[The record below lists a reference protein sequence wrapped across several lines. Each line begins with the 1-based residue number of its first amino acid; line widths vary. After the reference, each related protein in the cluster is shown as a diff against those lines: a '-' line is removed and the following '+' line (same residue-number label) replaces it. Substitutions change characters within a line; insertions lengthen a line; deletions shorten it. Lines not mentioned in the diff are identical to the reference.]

1 MWFGSKE
8 EPEVQEVLDVSGRR
22 PSNADAIRQQHR
34 KSVSNKGL
42 TGASALTVKQSIVP
56 ITLVTVL
63 FFLWGFAYGL
73 LDVLNAKFQ
82 TSLNITAAKA
92 GGLQG
97 AYFGAYLIGPPTYS
111 GWIVR
116 KFGYRYTFMT
126 GLCIYGVGAL
136 MFWPSAVKRS
146 FAGFCGCM
154 SHDLLKCLGKA
165 NVLIDNLALF
175 IVGSGLSTLETSAN
189 PFIATCGPPRLS
201 EFRLELSQSFQAIG
215 SVMAPL
221 LASRVFFKQTDPHD
235 LSNVQWT
242 YLGIACFVFLLAV
255 VFYFAPIPEV
265 TDADMAL
272 QAEQSSGLT
281 GYIDKPMRKQYK
293 LFFGVAAQFCY
304 VGAQVAV
311 ASQFIKYSVNSAH
324 ITDSEGSDRYAIGQ
338 GLFAIGRFAAA
349 GGMMVTKPR
358 WILMVFMSGVMIFIA
373 AAMGAK
379 GEGGVATL
387 SIVLFFESCVFPT
400 IFTLSIRGLGRHT
413 KRGSSWIVASVSGGA
428 LFPSL
433 TGLVADHKGYH
444 VAMCVP
450 LVGFFVAFI
459 FAIYLNTICAG
470 ELDGFR
476 ETKIGYTD
484 SDGTVGDIQ
493 HDVRRASVVS
503 GSDMEKGT
511 VVSER
516 PVHKEIAP

>member
-1 MWFGSKE
+1 MFGRKE
-8 EPEVQEVLDVSGRR
+8 EPEIAEVMNQRR
-22 PSNADAIRQQHR
+22 PSNVDAINAARK
-34 KSVSNKGL
+34 KSVSNRGL
-42 TGASALTVKQSIVP
+42 TGASALTVKQSIFP
-56 ITLVTVL
+56 ITLVTIL

-82 TSLNITAAKA
+82 NSLDITAAKA

-97 AYFGAYLIGPPTYS
+97 AYFGAYLIGPLTYS

-116 KFGYRYTFMT
+116 KFGYRWTFIT

-136 MFWPSAVKRS
+136 MFWPSAIYRS
-146 FAGFCGCM
+146 FGGFCG
-154 SHDLLKCLGKA
+154 S
-165 NVLIDNLALF
+165 LF

-221 LASRVFFKQTDPHD
+221 LASRVFFKNTEPKD

-242 YLGIACFVFLLAV
+242 YLGIAAFVFLLAV
-255 VFYFAPIPEV
+255 VFYFSPIPEV

-272 QAEQSSGLT
+272 QAEQSAGLT

-304 VGAQVAV
+304 VGAQVGV
-311 ASQFIKYSVNSAH
+311 ASQFIKYAVESAK
-324 ITDSEGSDRYAIGQ
+324 ISDADASDRYAIGQ

-349 GGMMVTKPR
+349 GAMIYMKPR
-358 WILMVFMSGVMIFIA
+358 WILMIFMTAIMIFIA
-373 AAMGAK
+373 AAMGAN
-379 GEGGVATL
+379 GEAGVALL
-387 SIVLFFESCVFPT
+387 SLVLFFESAIFPT

-444 VAMCVP
+444 IAMVVP
-450 LVGFFVAFI
+450 LIGFFVAFA
-459 FAIYLNTICAG
+459 FPIYLNTLCAR

-476 ETKIGYTD
+476 ETKIGYHD
-484 SDGTVGDIQ
+484 EDGVIGDA
-493 HDVRRASVVS
+493 VYEERKASIAHE
-503 GSDMEKGT
+503 EKGVYSNET
-511 VVSER
+511 ELKR
-516 PVHKEIAP
+516 

>member
-1 MWFGSKE
+1 MGLFSKE
-8 EPEVQEVLDVSGRR
+8 EPSITEVLDQRR
-22 PSNADAIRQQHR
+22 PSNTEAIAQQHR
-34 KSVSNKGL
+34 KSISNKGL
-42 TGASALTVKQSIVP
+42 TGASALTVRQSIIP
-56 ITLVTVL
+56 IALVTVL

-111 GWIVR
+111 GWVVR
-116 KFGYRYTFMT
+116 KFGYRWTFIT

-136 MFWPSAVKRS
+136 MFWPSAVYRS
-146 FAGFCGCM
+146 FGGFCG
-154 SHDLLKCLGKA
+154 S
-165 NVLIDNLALF
+165 LF

-221 LASRVFFKQTDPHD
+221 LASRVFFKNTDSTD

-242 YLGIACFVFLLAV
+242 YLGIAAFVFLLAV
-255 VFYFAPIPEV
+255 IFFFSPIPEV

-272 QAEQSSGLT
+272 QAEQSSNLT
-281 GYIDKPMRKQYK
+281 GFADRPLRKQYK

-304 VGAQVAV
+304 VGAQVGV
-311 ASQFIKYSVNSAH
+311 ASQFIKYSVESAN
-324 ITDSEGSDRYAIGQ
+324 ISDSAGSDRYAIGQ

-349 GGMMVTKPR
+349 GLMMIMKPR
-358 WILMVFMSGVMIFIA
+358 WVLMVFMTGVMIFIA
-373 AAMGAK
+373 ASMGAR
-379 GEGGVATL
+379 GEGGVAVLTL
-387 SIVLFFESCVFPT
+387 VLFFESCVFPT

-413 KRGSSWIVASVSGGA
+413 KRGSSWVVASVSGGA

-444 VAMCVP
+444 IAMCVP
-450 LVGFFVAFI
+450 LIGFSVAFAFPI
-459 FAIYLNTICAG
+459 FLNTLYAK

-476 ETKIGYTD
+476 ETKIGYQD
-484 SDGTVGDIQ
+484 QDGTIG
-493 HDVRRASVVS
+493 DVRRDERKASIAAGDDDKGFVTSDRDLGLGKEVS
-503 GSDMEKGT
+503 L
-511 VVSER
+511 
-516 PVHKEIAP
+516 

>member
-1 MWFGSKE
+1 MLFSKE
-8 EPEVQEVLDVSGRR
+8 EPEVTEILDVTDRR
-22 PSNADAIRQQHR
+22 PSNADAMNQQHR
-34 KSVSNKGL
+34 KSVSNRGL
-42 TGASALTVKQSIVP
+42 TGASALTVRQSIFP
-56 ITLVTVL
+56 IVLVTVL

-116 KFGYRYTFMT
+116 KFGYRWTFIT

-146 FAGFCGCM
+146 FAGFCG
-154 SHDLLKCLGKA
+154 S
-165 NVLIDNLALF
+165 LF

-221 LASRVFFKQTDPHD
+221 LASRVFFTQTDPND
-235 LSNVQWT
+235 LSSVQWT
-242 YLGIACFVFLLAV
+242 YLGIAAFVFCLAA
-255 VFYFAPIPEV
+255 VFFVSPIPEV

-272 QAEQSSGLT
+272 QAEQCSGLT
-281 GYIDKPMRKQYK
+281 GYVDKPLRRQHK

-304 VGAQVAV
+304 VGAQVGV
-311 ASQFIKYSVNSAH
+311 ASQFIKYAVESARV
-324 ITDSEGSDRYAIGQ
+324 SEAAGSDRYAIAQ

-349 GGMMVTKPR
+349 GAMMVAKPR
-358 WILMVFMSGVMIFIA
+358 WILLLFLTGVVVFIA
-373 AAMGAK
+373 AAMGAR
-379 GEGGVATL
+379 GEAGVAML
-387 SIVLFFESCVFPT
+387 SLVLFFESCVFPT

-428 LFPSL
+428 LFPAL
-433 TGLVADHKGYH
+433 TGLVADRKGYH

-450 LVGFFVAFI
+450 LVGFFVAFA
-459 FAIYLNTICAG
+459 FPVYLNTVCAR

-476 ETKIGYTD
+476 ETKIGYRD
-484 SDGTVGDIQ
+484 GDGTIGDVVHEQ
-493 HDVRRASVVS
+493 RKASVVHEEN
-503 GSDMEKGT
+503 GVRALE
-511 VVSER
+511 
-516 PVHKEIAP
+516 KEISI